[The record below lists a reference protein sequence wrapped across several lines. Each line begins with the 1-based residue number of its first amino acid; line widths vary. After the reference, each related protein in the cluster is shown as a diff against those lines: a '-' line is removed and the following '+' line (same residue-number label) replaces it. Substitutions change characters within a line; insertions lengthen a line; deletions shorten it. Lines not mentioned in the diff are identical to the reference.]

1 MIVYDKLADILKERN
16 MQWKD
21 LCNCGI
27 SINTPTKFAQ
37 NRNMNTDM
45 IDKVCIYLKVQPAD
59 IMECITGEEYDRRMA
74 DKQNEEKIAI
84 EKQIAELQKKL
95 KKMS

>member
-1 MIVYDKLADILKERN
+1 MIVYFKLANILKERN

-21 LCNCGI
+21 LCGCGI

-45 IDKVCIYLKVQPAD
+45 INKVCEYLQVQPAD
-59 IMECITGEEYDRRMA
+59 IMEWISDDEYNKYLMEM
-74 DKQNEEKIAI
+74 QNAERLEI
-84 EKQIAELQKKL
+84 ERQIAELQKKL
-95 KKMS
+95 KN